1 MLKELSKFMSKF
13 FDDIQAAIKTIHV
26 HHGVD
31 SEDVTKEVNEAVAA
45 GVAPLQSQVTEL
57 QGQVSELQKAAQD
70 IVAALQSGD
79 TDGALAKATAA
90 AGESNGSA
98 GSEEAAA

>member
-45 GVAPLQSQVTEL
+45 GVAPLQSQVSCRRLSMSWRFTGVGMGNSPIRL
-57 QGQVSELQKAAQD
+57 RAAR
-70 IVAALQSGD
+70 SP
-79 TDGALAKATAA
+79 
-90 AGESNGSA
+90 
-98 GSEEAAA
+98 